1 MASLDPAEKA
11 KGIEIFRH
19 GIDICAELGWG
30 IVNLVPHWPLGL
42 KAPIP
47 YVPSYIYPIAR
58 GAARMP
64 SPKLRMTLPEP
75 FDFDAIWRNYVDS
88 LVIATELAAEREVKL
103 ALEGHA
109 HVIVSGTDA
118 MPRLLDEVSNPA
130 LVVKTSN
137 AQFKEAGRDLGSSRK
152 TIHSGGRAGWS
163 ASRRRPIATGRFVPT
178 MTSSAAGCD
187 GCSSHLQSRSLRCL
201 SLDLELEAIGWKC
214 KLLLPK
220 ASSHPRGSI
229 AHCIGSRS
237 GSRPRA
243 LPPSPWARCSRWRLS
258 GDEPSGATIGAKPIT
273 SSGRRGV
280 TRPLAVAAR
289 QEALLPAVP
298 VHRRIGQRTAAG
310 QAAAARPRQRQS
322 LPLPLLGRPGARAP
336 LHRAADPVHRRG

>member
-187 GCSSHLQSRSLRCL
+187 GCSSASSLVYRSDRPVKPWLRLARAKPSQARGSFGKLRC
-201 SLDLELEAIGWKC
+201 S
-214 KLLLPK
+214 
-220 ASSHPRGSI
+220 
-229 AHCIGSRS
+229 
-237 GSRPRA
+237 
-243 LPPSPWARCSRWRLS
+243 
-258 GDEPSGATIGAKPIT
+258 
-273 SSGRRGV
+273 
-280 TRPLAVAAR
+280 
-289 QEALLPAVP
+289 
-298 VHRRIGQRTAAG
+298 
-310 QAAAARPRQRQS
+310 
-322 LPLPLLGRPGARAP
+322 ARAG
-336 LHRAADPVHRRG
+336 LHLRSSVGAPQDA